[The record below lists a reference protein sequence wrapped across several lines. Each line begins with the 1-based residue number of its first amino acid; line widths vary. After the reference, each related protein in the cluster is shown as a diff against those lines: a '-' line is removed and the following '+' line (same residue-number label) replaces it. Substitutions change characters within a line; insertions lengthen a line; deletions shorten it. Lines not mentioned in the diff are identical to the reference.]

1 MQAMTTHMHSLP
13 PGPREPSLVQTAR
26 LINSAETFFRD
37 NVARYG
43 DPFTAR
49 IRGGNIVFTGRPDLV
64 RTIFAA
70 PTDVIGPYAAEHFAS
85 VLGPHALLL
94 LTGNK
99 HKHERAMLAPLFH
112 GAQIDAWSTTI
123 VDVARKHLRAIPP
136 GEFHALDLFQRV
148 GLDVALQI
156 MFAFDD
162 ARHQQALAIALD
174 FIAAIHPLAL
184 FFDAVTRR
192 VPVIARRQRWLRAST
207 ALNTFLHD
215 AIRERRAQPARHD
228 TVLDVLLNMRTL
240 DGDQLSDSD
249 IADELRTFLMTGHET
264 TSGTMSWA
272 LDAVHR
278 DAALGARLRDELA
291 TVNANDPLA
300 TSQLPL
306 LAAVVDEAMRLHPV
320 IPFVPKAA
328 AVPFELGGHTLP
340 VGTGVFVAT
349 ALAHMNPTVFPE
361 PTQFRPERFLER
373 RPTAV
378 EYFPFGGGVRR
389 CVASTFAIHEMRL
402 VLATMLRE
410 NRFSVVGR
418 PFHPVHHG
426 MTRGP
431 SRRAPLVKL
440 PDAA

>member
-1 MQAMTTHMHSLP
+1 MDLHTLP
-13 PGPREPSLVQTAR
+13 PGPREPSLIQTAR
-26 LINSAETFFRD
+26 LINSAETYLRD
-37 NVARYG
+37 NVVRYG

-64 RTIFAA
+64 RSIFAA
-70 PTDVIGPYAAEHFAS
+70 PTDVIGPYAPDHFAS

-94 LTGNK
+94 LTGNT

-112 GAQIDAWSTTI
+112 GAQIEQWSSTI
-123 VDVARKHLRAIPP
+123 VDVAQAQFRALPH
-136 GEFHALDLFQRV
+136 GEFQALDVLQRV
-148 GLDVALQI
+148 ALDVALQI
-156 MFAFDD
+156 MFGFDE

-184 FFDAVTRR
+184 FFDAVTRY
-192 VPVIARRQRWLRAST
+192 VPVIARRRRWLRASA
-207 ALNTFLHD
+207 ALNTFLHE
-215 AIRERRAQPARHD
+215 AIRERRAQPAQQH
-228 TVLDVLLNMRTL
+228 TVLDVLLSLTTL
-240 DGDQLSDSD
+240 NHEHLSNND

-278 DAALGARLRDELA
+278 DADLGARLRDELA
-291 TVNANDPLA
+291 TVSATDHLA

-306 LAAVVDEAMRLHPV
+306 LGAVVDEAMRLHPV

-328 AVPFELGGHTLP
+328 AVPFALGEHVLP

-349 ALAHMNPTVFPE
+349 ALAHMNPAVFPE
-361 PTQFRPERFLER
+361 PTRFRPERFLER
-373 RPTAV
+373 RPAAV

-402 VLATMLRE
+402 VLATALRE
-410 NRFSVVGR
+410 HRFSVVGR
-418 PFHPVHHG
+418 PLHPVHHG

-440 PDAA
+440 PA